1 MYTFPWGAGL
11 AQSLVAS
18 FFLFY
23 SLVYKASVIKVG
35 KDQINITPNSVQNL
49 DHYTIWIC

>member
-1 MYTFPWGAGL
+1 MYTFPPGGGL

-23 SLVYKASVIKVG
+23 SLVYKASGIKVG
-35 KDQINITPNSVQNL
+35 KDQINMAPNSVQNL
-49 DHYTIWIC
+49 DHYTVWIC